1 MESIIRRPL
10 IFGSLM
16 VLLAAGCELPD
27 RAGEQVKPLFAIDLQ
42 TRFLHD
48 SVRVEVNDATVFDDT
63 VTTLFPGIVDLAC
76 RITPSVNAGYCR
88 ITVSISNLN
97 LRADTTISVQ
107 DTTLLGVMLDRT
119 TKRVSFEVFHVLL
132 LYD

>member
-1 MESIIRRPL
+1 MFPRL
-10 IFGSLM
+10 ATV
-16 VLLAAGCELPD
+16 VLVMLLSSGCNHSTQP
-27 RAGEQVKPLFAIDLQ
+27 EQPRPLFAIDLQ

-48 SVRVEVNDATVFDDT
+48 SVRVEVNSVPVFDDT
-63 VTTLFPGIVDLAC
+63 VTTLYAGIVDLAC
-76 RITPSVNAGYCR
+76 RITPSVNAGYHR
-88 ITVSISNLN
+88 VTVFVSNLD

-119 TKRVSFEVFHVLL
+119 TKRISFEVFHVLL